1 MAIDFNELEQRVLQ
15 KLENN
20 VALSSKDDVYA
31 QLADFF
37 RKEAVHISIIVLAEY
52 EQMKR
57 S

>member
-1 MAIDFNELEQRVLQ
+1 MAIDFNELEQRMLQ
-15 KLENN
+15 KLEND

-37 RKEAVHISIIVLAEY
+37 RKEAVHISIMVLAEY